1 MTMITT
7 TTTISAANSAPGSGN
22 GASGHLTTR
31 ELEES
36 TGTLP
41 VLGYSVQW
49 NLCHVEIAHT
59 DLVNAL
65 RAAGFSTPDPPQPS
79 PTVALRRAMVK
90 WVQNRA
96 MMAAPLSYPYRPT
109 EPGILAVGIYDSTG
123 EGEYGEDDEDEPAVS
138 NGKGRG
144 KAKAHKSLL
153 RKINS
158 PQSDWL
164 VFGLVIEQLDL
175 AELGLS
181 YVTRLRVFLHKKTL
195 AIRVSQAEAGLEPDN
210 LTQPGTQDDE
220 QQEADDNLGDN
231 RLEPGLAT
239 ITGEIQQ
246 LFHYYREHHQARDI
260 SSLLKQLVGGLDSF
274 SLRRLGGVYFVPEQ
288 HRAALDSLRKLVEDL
303 PAVPGQISDTFMLK
317 LPILDGAG
325 ARKQLAQAA
334 YRDFIQELAALQSD
348 LDRLADEAA
357 HHPVRHETI
366 ARRLTTYR
374 ELKAKAEVYAELLDM
389 QQGRIL
395 SAVEQL
401 TGQAAAL
408 LDNLSDSTQEAA
420 GHQQAFDWENLNPAP
435 SGIENREQFEVRVT
449 SI

>member
-1 MTMITT
+1 MTMTT
-7 TTTISAANSAPGSGN
+7 TTTNSSAANIAPGSGN
-22 GASGHLTTR
+22 GTSSHLTNR

-65 RAAGFSTPDPPQPS
+65 QTAGFSTPDPPQPS

-96 MMAAPLSYPYRPT
+96 VAAPSSYPAMEAGIFQT
-109 EPGILAVGIYDSTG
+109 ERYDSFS
-123 EGEYGEDDEDEPAVS
+123 EDDDKDDNDVRS
-138 NGKGRG
+138 GKGRN
-144 KAKAHKSLL
+144 KAHKSLL

-158 PQSDWL
+158 PQSEWL

-175 AELGLS
+175 TELGLS
-181 YVTRLRVFLHKKTL
+181 YATRLRVFLHKKTL
-195 AIRVSQAEAGLEPDN
+195 AIRVSQAEAGLDPDN
-210 LTQPGTQDDE
+210 LTQSGNQGGE

-231 RLEPGLAT
+231 RLEPGLT
-239 ITGEIQQ
+239 SITAEIQQ
-246 LFHYYREHHQARDI
+246 LFHYYREHHQGRDI

-288 HRAALDSLRKLVEDL
+288 HQAALDSLRKLVEDL

-357 HHPVRHETI
+357 HHPVRPETI
-366 ARRLTTYR
+366 SRRLTTYR

-395 SAVEQL
+395 SVVEQL
-401 TGQAAAL
+401 TGQAAGL

-420 GHQQAFDWENLNPAP
+420 GQQQAFDWANLNPAK
-435 SGIENREQFEVRVT
+435 SGIEDREQFEVTVT

>member
-1 MTMITT
+1 MEAGIFQSESYDSFSEDGDEDDTDVR
-7 TTTISAANSAPGSGN
+7 SGN
-22 GASGHLTTR
+22 
-31 ELEES
+31 
-36 TGTLP
+36 
-41 VLGYSVQW
+41 
-49 NLCHVEIAHT
+49 
-59 DLVNAL
+59 
-65 RAAGFSTPDPPQPS
+65 
-79 PTVALRRAMVK
+79 
-90 WVQNRA
+90 
-96 MMAAPLSYPYRPT
+96 
-109 EPGILAVGIYDSTG
+109 
-123 EGEYGEDDEDEPAVS
+123 
-138 NGKGRG
+138 GRG

-195 AIRVSQAEAGLEPDN
+195 AIRVSQAEAGLEPGN
-210 LTQPGTQDDE
+210 LTQSGNRSGE
-220 QQEADDNLGDN
+220 QEEAGDN
-231 RLEPGLAT
+231 HEDSQLEPGLTA
-239 ITGEIQQ
+239 IASEIQQ

-288 HRAALDSLRKLVEDL
+288 HRAALDNLRKLVEGL
-303 PAVPGQISDTFMLK
+303 PAVPGQVSDTFMLK

-334 YRDFIQELAALQSD
+334 YRDFVQELAALQSD

-395 SAVEQL
+395 SVVEQL
-401 TGQAAAL
+401 TGQAAGL

-420 GHQQAFDWENLNPAP
+420 GHQQAFDWENLNP
-435 SGIENREQFEVRVT
+435 ST
-449 SI
+449 STGKSQGDRPFDPAVIPA

>member
-7 TTTISAANSAPGSGN
+7 TTTNSPAANIAPAPVN
-22 GASGHLTTR
+22 GVNGKWTAR
-31 ELEES
+31 ELEDS

-49 NLCHVEIAHT
+49 NLCQIEIAHT
-59 DLVNAL
+59 DLIKTL
-65 RAAGFSTPDPPQPS
+65 QAAGFSAHDPQRPS
-79 PTVALRRAMVK
+79 PTIALRRAMVK

-96 MMAAPLSYPYRPT
+96 VAAHSSYPAMEAGIFQT
-109 EPGILAVGIYDSTG
+109 ESYDSFS
-123 EGEYGEDDEDEPAVS
+123 EGDDEDDTDVRS
-138 NGKGRG
+138 GKGRG
-144 KAKAHKSLL
+144 KAHKSLL

-158 PQSDWL
+158 PQSEWL

-181 YVTRLRVFLHKKTL
+181 YATRLRVFLHKKTL
-195 AIRVSQAEAGLEPDN
+195 AIRVSQTEAGLETDN
-210 LTQPGTQDDE
+210 LTRTGDQNKEQPEYSNADEDE
-220 QQEADDNLGDN
+220 QAP
-231 RLEPGLAT
+231 LEPGLAT
-239 ITGEIQQ
+239 ITAEIRQ
-246 LFHYYREHHQARDI
+246 LFHYYREHDQARDI
-260 SSLLKQLVGGLDSF
+260 SSLLKQLVSGLDSF

-348 LDRLADEAA
+348 LDRLAEEAA
-357 HHPVRHETI
+357 HHQVRPETI
-366 ARRLTTYR
+366 AHRLTTYR

-395 SAVEQL
+395 SVVEQL
-401 TGQAAAL
+401 TGQAAGF
-408 LDNLSDSTQEAA
+408 LDNLSDFTQEAA
-420 GHQQAFDWENLNPAP
+420 GQQQAFGWEDFTLSTSTGESLGDRSFDPAVIP
-435 SGIENREQFEVRVT
+435 V
-449 SI
+449 